1 MKYFLIF
8 SNCTLTIGATR
19 TVISD
24 LQENKLFF
32 IPNELYD
39 ILIELKNT
47 PLIQVKNKLDLETQE
62 TLMEYINY
70 FIDEGIGFYTSSP
83 DSFPDFPLE
92 YDTSEVINNAIIDL
106 DEKSDYDIK
115 KVINNL
121 TDVQCKYLEVR
132 AYTTLSLE
140 QMEGIIEYCSK
151 GYFKNVDFIA
161 QFSNEENYV
170 EQVKTLV
177 LNSPLIGRVLLHSAP
192 NDYEDDFI
200 KQTKA
205 VILNNTCCGVVNQ
218 GYFVSTIA
226 VFTEAQNHNTCLNK
240 KISIDVHGDIKNC
253 PSMSKSF
260 GNIENTSFEK
270 ALKVKDFKKYWNVSK
285 DEIDVC
291 KDCEFRYICT
301 DCRAYKEDPDNDFSK
316 PLKCGYSPYTNEWE
330 DWSTNPLK
338 AKAIKSYSMSHLINT
353 ND

>member
-47 PLIQVKNKLDLETQE
+47 PLIQVKNKLDVDTQE

-70 FIDEGIGFYTSSP
+70 FIDEGIGFFTDSP
-83 DSFPDFPLE
+83 ERFPDFPLE
-92 YDTSEVINNAIIDL
+92 FETPEIINNGIIDL
-106 DEKSDYDIK
+106 GKESTYDIK

-132 AYTTLSLE
+132 VYTTIS
-140 QMEGIIEYCSK
+140 IDKIEEIVLHCSK
-151 GYFKNVDFIA
+151 GYFKNIDFIA
-161 QFSNEENYV
+161 QYSKDENYV
-170 EQVKTLV
+170 EQVKAIV
-177 LNSPLIGRVLLHSAP
+177 LKSPLIGRVLLHSAP
-192 NDYEDDFI
+192 SDYEDDFI

-205 VILNNTCCGVVNQ
+205 VILNNTCCGVINQ
-218 GYFVSTIA
+218 SYFVSSIP
-226 VFTEAQNHNTCLNK
+226 VFTEAQHQNTCLNK
-240 KISIDVHGDIKNC
+240 KISVDVKGNIKNC
-253 PSMSKSF
+253 PSMSKDF
-260 GNIENTSFEK
+260 GNIKNTSLKK
-270 ALKVKDFKKYWNVSK
+270 ALALKEFKKHWNISK
-285 DEIDVC
+285 DHINIC

-301 DCRAYKEDPDNDFSK
+301 DCRAFTENPNDEFSK
-316 PLKCGYSPYTNEWE
+316 PLKCGYSPYTNEWK

-338 AKAIKSYSMSHLINT
+338 VEAIKSYGMSYLINS